1 MMNTAVRAEPVNPS
15 VSPDIHIA
23 SLVIFA
29 RPDCR
34 EDTIAFLNSVP
45 ACTLYSEESRAA
57 LVIVVE
63 VEHEGTI
70 NKLMDDL
77 NARTGIL
84 SVNLVYH
91 HVDSEHSMNQEMN
104 S

>member
-1 MMNTAVRAEPVNPS
+1 MMNISPREDAPKPS

-34 EDTIAFLNSVP
+34 GETIEFLNGIP
-45 ACTLYSEESRAA
+45 FCTLYAEESRAA

-63 VEHEGTI
+63 VEHQQVI
-70 NKLMDDL
+70 NSLMDEL
-77 NARTGIL
+77 NARSGIL

-91 HVDSEHSMNQEMN
+91 HVDSAHSLNQEMN

>member
-1 MMNTAVRAEPVNPS
+1 MNISPREDVLAPS
-15 VSPDIHIA
+15 ASPDIHIA

-34 EDTIAFLNSVP
+34 RDTIDFLNSIP
-45 ACTLYSEESRAA
+45 SCTLYAEESRAA
-57 LVIVVE
+57 LVIVIE
-63 VEHEGTI
+63 VGHQRII
-70 NKLMDDL
+70 NPLMDDL
-77 NARTGIL
+77 NARRGIL

-91 HVDSEHSMNQEMN
+91 HVDSAHSLNQEMN